1 MYMYQI
7 NKVNVSSVFKNLKS
21 FYFYMKVLIEG
32 FKNFGNRSYKNGI
45 HIKGECLMT
54 TYTSEMKKNFSFRR
68 RCRYFKNYGASNPTA
83 NCK

>member
-54 TYTSEMKKNFSFRR
+54 TYT
-68 RCRYFKNYGASNPTA
+68 
-83 NCK
+83 

>member
-32 FKNFGNRSYKNGI
+32 FKKFGNRSYEYGI
-45 HIKGECLMT
+45 HIKDL
-54 TYTSEMKKNFSFRR
+54 R
-68 RCRYFKNYGASNPTA
+68 
-83 NCK
+83 